1 MKALQLK
8 SPPGKLRD
16 GRRRFRVYRIP
27 FKQQSTSS
35 KNSFTRFAAPKTT
48 RRINPS
54 ILIVHGKLFQ
64 KPVRAASNVRE
75 HTHSP
80 NHRNQT
86 LSDNGQNYTPK
97 RRSNSYDPHSQPST
111 LLKPMRDDRGGRS
124 KNTSARRL
132 LIHQSPVGR
141 RQNNAHPNRYPLTKE
156 KMPVLRT
163 LRY

>member
-1 MKALQLK
+1 MVDAVSGSIEHLLNNNPHQYAIK
-8 SPPGKLRD
+8 
-16 GRRRFRVYRIP
+16 I
-27 FKQQSTSS
+27 
-35 KNSFTRFAAPKTT
+35 FTRFAAPKTT

-97 RRSNSYDPHSQPST
+97 RRSNSYNPHSQPST
-111 LLKPMRDDRGGRS
+111 LLKPMRDDRSGRS

-132 LIHQSPVGR
+132 LIHQSTLYREGR
-141 RQNNAHPNRYPLTKE
+141 RQNKTHPNRYPLTKE
-156 KMPVLRT
+156 KMPVLCA